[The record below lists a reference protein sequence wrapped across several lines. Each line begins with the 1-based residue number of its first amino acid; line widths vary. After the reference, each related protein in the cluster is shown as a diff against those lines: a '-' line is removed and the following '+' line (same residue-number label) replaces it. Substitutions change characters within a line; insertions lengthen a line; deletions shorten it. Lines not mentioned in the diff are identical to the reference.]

1 MESGRGS
8 TASYGHPEY
17 DDSTMGEIA
26 SMQHGKFEIAA
37 RWLST
42 RTLRRCSRVPP
53 DPSSATPL
61 NKRGT
66 AVVGCEWPASLIA
79 RQDP

>member
-1 MESGRGS
+1 MESERGS
-8 TASYGHPEY
+8 TASYGYPEY

-37 RWLST
+37 RRLST

-53 DPSSATPL
+53 DP
-61 NKRGT
+61 
-66 AVVGCEWPASLIA
+66 
-79 RQDP
+79 